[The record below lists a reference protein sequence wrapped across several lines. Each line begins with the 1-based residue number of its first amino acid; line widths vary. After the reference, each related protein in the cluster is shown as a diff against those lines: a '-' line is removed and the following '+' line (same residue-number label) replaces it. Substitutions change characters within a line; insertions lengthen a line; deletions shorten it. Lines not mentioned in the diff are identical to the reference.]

1 MGILVSLPSKPAVT
15 PSVSRDEWYSVIRES
30 GNDLDICAAACGRL
44 KERCSLGRGGGD
56 NEYGAE
62 AYLSDCC
69 RLGLADRF
77 PNSAVRRHSIIWGI
91 GDYGPLVVGSVQA
104 VHQVGYI
111 VRERSQRVV
120 GERAVFR
127 DEVVRVEGMGE
138 EFACGAELLNQNAHE
153 GMGGGP
159 AELVLGEI
167 AGN

>member
-1 MGILVSLPSKPAVT
+1 M
-15 PSVSRDEWYSVIRES
+15 
-30 GNDLDICAAACGRL
+30 
-44 KERCSLGRGGGD
+44 
-56 NEYGAE
+56 
-62 AYLSDCC
+62 
-69 RLGLADRF
+69 
-77 PNSAVRRHSIIWGI
+77 
-91 GDYGPLVVGSVQA
+91 
-104 VHQVGYI
+104 
-111 VRERSQRVV
+111 RERSQRDV